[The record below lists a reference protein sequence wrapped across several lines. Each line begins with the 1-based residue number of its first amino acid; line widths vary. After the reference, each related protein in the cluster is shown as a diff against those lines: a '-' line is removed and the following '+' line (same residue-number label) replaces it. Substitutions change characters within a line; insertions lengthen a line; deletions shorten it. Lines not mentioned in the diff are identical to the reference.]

1 MNSNTSIALAIGAG
15 YLLGR
20 TRKMRWALLLG
31 AAAAS
36 GRLNS
41 MPGEL
46 LQKGTKALGSSPEFS
61 KLGGSAE
68 KLLDAGKA
76 AATTALSSRMESLG
90 DMLNE
95 RAQALGAP
103 VSEAGEQ
110 AREKVDGGRRKL
122 QGAAQGESE
131 EAEDEYDEDEGP
143 DDEYDEEED
152 ESPES
157 PEDEESPE
165 SPEDE
170 DDEDEA
176 DEDENEDEEE
186 EEEEE
191 PQPAARGRGSGSG
204 SVVRRRG
211 GQR

>member
-1 MNSNTSIALAIGAG
+1 MNSKAPIALAIGAG

-20 TRKMRWALLLG
+20 THKMRWALLLG

-41 MPGEL
+41 LPGEL
-46 LQKGTKALGSSPEFS
+46 LQRGTKLLGSSPELS
-61 KLGGSAE
+61 QLGSSAE
-68 KLLDAGKA
+68 KLVDAGKA
-76 AATTALSSRMESLG
+76 AATTALSSRMESIG
-90 DMLNE
+90 NMLNE
-95 RAQALGAP
+95 RAEALGAP
-103 VSEAGEQ
+103 VSEAGEK
-110 AREKVDGGRRKL
+110 AREKVDGGRSKVQR
-122 QGAAQGESE
+122 AAGSE
-131 EAEDEYDEDEGP
+131 RDEPEDEYDEDEGP
-143 DDEYDEEED
+143 DDEYDEEE
-152 ESPES
+152 EEES

-170 DDEDEA
+170 ESPEGEYDEDEEE
-176 DEDENEDEEE
+176 EDE

-204 SVVRRRG
+204 SGARRRG